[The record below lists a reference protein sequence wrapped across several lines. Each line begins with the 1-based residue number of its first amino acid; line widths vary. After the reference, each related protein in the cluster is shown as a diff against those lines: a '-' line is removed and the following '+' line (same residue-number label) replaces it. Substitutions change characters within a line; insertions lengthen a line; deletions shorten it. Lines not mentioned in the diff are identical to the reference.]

1 MQGFCAL
8 DKDDEVITCTAVEAL
23 EDNYIWML
31 DDGVHAVAVD
41 PGDSVP
47 VHAFLSRRRLRLSA
61 ILLTHHHAD
70 HVGGVAQLLQRQAGT
85 IEPVAVY
92 GPTGSGIPGVTRRV
106 VDGTRIALAQPA
118 LRFRVVATPGHT
130 LDHVVYVLEPQSGES
145 ALRMFCGDTLF
156 SCGCGRVFEGTP
168 HQMVEAIDR
177 LNRLPESTLVHCA
190 HEYTLRNIVFAQ
202 SVDPDNPILAAWS
215 RRATQLRRERV
226 PTVPTTLKLEREVN
240 PFLRIDNFEFADR
253 VRRQFGLPDGD
264 RVGVFSALR
273 AARNTFRTR
282 DE

>member
-1 MQGFCAL
+1 M
-8 DKDDEVITCTAVEAL
+8 ITCTAVEAL

-41 PGDSVP
+41 PGDAAP

-106 VDGTRIALAQPA
+106 LDGTRIALAQPA
-118 LRFRVVATPGHT
+118 LSFRVVATPGHT

-168 HQMVEAIDR
+168 RQMVEAIDR
-177 LNRLPESTLVHCA
+177 LDRLPESTLVHCA
-190 HEYTLRNIVFAQ
+190 HEYTLRNIAFAQ

-215 RRATQLRRERV
+215 RRDPAASRARSDGADHAQARAGGQSVPEDRQLRVRGPGASAIRAGGRRPRRCVLRPEGGAKRV
-226 PTVPTTLKLEREVN
+226 SN
-240 PFLRIDNFEFADR
+240 
-253 VRRQFGLPDGD
+253 
-264 RVGVFSALR
+264 
-273 AARNTFRTR
+273 AR
-282 DE
+282 